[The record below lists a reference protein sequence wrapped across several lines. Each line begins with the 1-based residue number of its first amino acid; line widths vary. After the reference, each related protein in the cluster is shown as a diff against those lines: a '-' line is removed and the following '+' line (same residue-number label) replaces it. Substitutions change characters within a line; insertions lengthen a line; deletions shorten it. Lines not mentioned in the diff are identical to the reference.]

1 MEKLM
6 SNKPNGGSEGNK
18 PQTNQQQKPA
28 PAPTPERNLR
38 TGWVAVN
45 DSADIVTQKGKRI
58 LKG

>member
-1 MEKLM
+1 M